1 MGGISL
7 GVLHIIIRLN
17 TYWVPDFLIILLGIA
32 SQATLYYLTGIA
44 RSTVV
49 LFIPLAA
56 SMFYSISPPSIRSHL
71 TKITSSK
78 EYWAVLGVLSLIHV
92 LWQIV
97 VNLLAWV
104 YVNKQYIQELCFF
117 VISGV
122 CIIRIIMLWVAYIV
136 KKEWDVRV
144 LFRNWHMILFKTWSF
159 RPNCSAFICSTCS
172 VFIIKLVP
180 YLIFWTV

>member
-1 MGGISL
+1 M
-7 GVLHIIIRLN
+7 
-17 TYWVPDFLIILLGIA
+17 IILLGIA
-32 SQATLYYLTGIA
+32 GQATLYYLTGIA
-44 RSTVV
+44 RSTR
-49 LFIPLAA
+49 AA

-78 EYWAVLGVLSLIHV
+78 EYWAVLGILSLIHV

-122 CIIRIIMLWVAYIV
+122 CIIRIIML
-136 KKEWDVRV
+136 
-144 LFRNWHMILFKTWSF
+144 
-159 RPNCSAFICSTCS
+159 
-172 VFIIKLVP
+172 
-180 YLIFWTV
+180 